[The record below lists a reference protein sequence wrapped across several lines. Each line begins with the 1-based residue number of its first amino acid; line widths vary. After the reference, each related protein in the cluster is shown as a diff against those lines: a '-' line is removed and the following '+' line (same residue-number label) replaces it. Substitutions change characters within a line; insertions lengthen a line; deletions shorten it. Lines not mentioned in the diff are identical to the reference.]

1 MTKSPGAILDGDSRP
16 GGRGAGTEP
25 RSSNAALSKRVL
37 DEYAAVRDSLP
48 AEVVSAERR
57 QEAIEALAARGLP
70 TTRDEN
76 WRYTNL
82 RPLERA
88 RFAPAHRMPFEIEL
102 PPRLER
108 FARYT
113 FVDGAFAPDLSSPHE
128 QAGLTVR
135 SLRRAGA
142 PPPLGAPNA
151 GGEAGF
157 PSGTTV
163 FRLPR
168 AVPALIDLPEA
179 RLALLNEAFATDSAA
194 IHVTGAGEPA
204 KVELLFISVAGA
216 EVGATYPR
224 VQVSLDPGSRLVLI
238 ERHTSAGG
246 GGITSFVNSSV
257 SIDVGRDAHLSHY
270 RLQQAGARATCLDTL
285 SAVLAANSH
294 YGLLAV
300 NTGGLSA
307 RSTTHVQMAGPGA
320 ELALSVAALG
330 DRQQVQD
337 NFALVEHI
345 APRARTEQTFRGIA
359 SGRARVAFNGKI
371 AVREAAAGTD
381 SRQSLRGLLAGPEA
395 EIDVRPQLEIY
406 TDEVRCSHGA
416 TAGKLDDN
424 MLFYLLSRG
433 LSAEV
438 AQRLLKWAFLEDVV
452 SKIELPEL
460 RRQIERDLAGQMAEA
475 ASLKELL

>member
-1 MTKSPGAILDGDSRP
+1 MS
-16 GGRGAGTEP
+16 
-25 RSSNAALSKRVL
+25 AALSKRVL
-37 DEYAAVRDSLP
+37 DEYAAVRESLP
-48 AEVVSAERR
+48 AGVVSPQRR
-57 QEAIEALAARGLP
+57 QEAILALTAGGLP

-76 WRYTNL
+76 WRYANL

-88 RFAPAHRMPFEIEL
+88 RLAPVATAPSGPSL
-102 PPRLER
+102 PAGLQR
-108 FARYT
+108 FARYV
-113 FVDGAFAPDLSSPHE
+113 FVDGAFAPELSSAEE

-135 SLRRAGA
+135 RQAAAL
-142 PPPLGAPNA
+142 PPL
-151 GGEAGF
+151 
-157 PSGTTV
+157 ST
-163 FRLPR
+163 
-168 AVPALIDLPEA
+168 LPEA
-179 RLALLNEAFATDSAA
+179 RLALLNEAFATDTAA
-194 IHVTGAGEPA
+194 IHVSGTAGEPA
-204 KVELLFISVAGA
+204 RVELIFVALAGA
-216 EVGATYPR
+216 DTGTSYPR
-224 VQVSLDPGSRLVLI
+224 IQVSLGPASHLVLV
-238 ERHTSAGG
+238 ERHVSTGDG
-246 GGITSFVNSSV
+246 TSFVNSSV
-257 SIDVGRDAHLSHY
+257 NVDIGRGAHLTHY
-270 RLQQAGARATCLDTL
+270 RVQQAGARATWLDTL
-285 SAVLAANSH
+285 SAVLAADAR
-294 YGLLAV
+294 YRLLAV
-300 NTGGLSA
+300 NIGALSA
-307 RSTTHVQMAGPGA
+307 RSTTHVRMAGPGA

-371 AVREAAAGTD
+371 AVREAASGTD

-406 TDEVRCSHGA
+406 TDDVRCSHGA

-452 SKIELPEL
+452 SKIEIPDL
-460 RRQIERDLAGQMAEA
+460 RRHIEHELAGQMADA

>member
-1 MTKSPGAILDGDSRP
+1 MT
-16 GGRGAGTEP
+16 
-25 RSSNAALSKRVL
+25 AALSKRVL
-37 DEYAAVRDSLP
+37 DEYAAVRESLP
-48 AEVVSAERR
+48 AAVVSPQRR
-57 QEAIEALAARGLP
+57 QEAIQALAADGLP

-88 RFAPAHRMPFEIEL
+88 RLAPVAAASSTPSL
-102 PPRLER
+102 PAGLAG
-108 FARYT
+108 FARYA
-113 FVDGAFAPDLSSPHE
+113 FVDGAFAPELSSPQE

-135 SLRRAGA
+135 RQGSL
-142 PPPLGAPNA
+142 PPL
-151 GGEAGF
+151 
-157 PSGTTV
+157 ST
-163 FRLPR
+163 
-168 AVPALIDLPEA
+168 LPEA
-179 RLALLNEAFATDSAA
+179 RLALLNDAFATDTAA
-194 IHVTGAGEPA
+194 IHVSGTTGEPA
-204 KVELLFISVAGA
+204 RVELIFVALGSA
-216 EVGATYPR
+216 DTGTSYPR
-224 VQVSLDPGSRLVLI
+224 IQVNLDPASHLVLV
-238 ERHTSAGG
+238 ERHVSTGG
-246 GGITSFVNSSV
+246 GASFVNGSV
-257 SIDVGRDAHLSHY
+257 NVDIGRGAHLTHY
-270 RLQQAGARATCLDTL
+270 RVQQAGARATWLDTL
-285 SAVLAANSH
+285 SAVLAADSR
-294 YGLLAV
+294 YRLLAV
-300 NTGGLSA
+300 NTGALSA
-307 RSTTHVQMAGPGA
+307 RSTTHVRMAGPGA
-320 ELALSVAALG
+320 ELTLSVAALG

-371 AVREAAAGTD
+371 AVREAASGTD

-406 TDEVRCSHGA
+406 TDDVRCSHGA

-452 SKIELPEL
+452 SKIEIPDL
-460 RRQIERDLAGQMAEA
+460 RRHIEHELAGQMADA